1 MSQPENDLPGIVLPA
16 DLAVTLE
23 RASLRLGR
31 FAGRVRYL
39 AETGSTN
46 DVASRLAAAG
56 APEGT
61 TVVAAAQT
69 AGRGRIGRTWF
80 SPPGAGLYFSFVL
93 RPGAAA
99 GRGQSVK
106 AVHLMTLAIGVALAE
121 ALRLATGLSVNL
133 KWPNDLLVGR
143 RKLGGILA
151 EAVDIQSASGYVVV
165 GCGLNLRTAVYPPD
179 VAARATS
186 IEAELGRS
194 VERGVVLAESLA
206 AIEGRVADLEAERF
220 GVILSRW
227 LELSPSATG
236 TRVRWVTADGERTG
250 TTAGVDGDGALL
262 LRTDRGVE
270 RVLAGDILWI

>member
-1 MSQPENDLPGIVLPA
+1 MPA
-16 DLAVTLE
+16 DLAGALDA
-23 RASLRLGR
+23 ASLRLGR
-31 FAGRVRYL
+31 FAGRVRYR

-46 DVASRLAAAG
+46 DDASRLAAAG

-61 TVVAAAQT
+61 TVVADTQT
-69 AGRGRIGRTWF
+69 AGRGRIGRSWF

-93 RPGAAA
+93 RPGAAGRAQSAKA
-99 GRGQSVK
+99 G
-106 AVHLMTLAIGVALAE
+106 HLLTLAIGVALAD
-121 ALRLATGLSVNL
+121 ALRLATGLPVDL

-151 EAVDIQSASGYVVV
+151 EAVDIQSVSGYVIV
-165 GCGLNLRTAVYPPD
+165 GCGINLRTAAYPQE

-194 VERGVVLAESLA
+194 IERGVVLAGSLA
-206 AIEGRVADLEAERF
+206 AIDGRMADLEAGRF
-220 GVILSRW
+220 DAILSRW
-227 LELSPSATG
+227 LDLSPSASG
-236 TRVRWVTADGERTG
+236 TRVRWVTTDGERQG
-250 TTAGVDGDGALL
+250 TTAGVDRDGALL